1 MADIYAEV
9 TAVGI
14 QGLSST
20 VNGATGLAGASGATG
35 PSGGPTGAT
44 GTQGASGVGASG
56 VDGSTGSQGASGA
69 TGSQGVQGA
78 TGVGETGATG
88 SQGIQGASG
97 VGLTGATGS
106 QGTQGAS
113 GATGSQGVQ
122 GATGVG
128 ETGATGS
135 QGATGIAGASGA
147 DVSPTVTFTTST
159 TNQVVVETVDAS
171 LYRSVKY
178 EMQLTS
184 GSSYQASELRL
195 LIDDSNVFLTEY
207 GIIGDALGNF
217 ASYYSPL
224 NNNYSSPVINN
235 GGLSVWNNTGL
246 RFYTTNNAVQQA
258 LLSATPGTVLTFN
271 GSITATLSTA
281 FVETDAGIYDAV
293 TVENRSPSLLISNV
307 TWTGTGNIELRL
319 TPVYS
324 STTLKY
330 KRTTI
335 EV

>member
-1 MADIYAEV
+1 MALGDLFVEV
-9 TAVGI
+9 SAVGI
-14 QGLSST
+14 QGLSGETSA
-20 VNGATGLAGASGATG
+20 VGASGATG
-35 PSGGPTGAT
+35 P
-44 GTQGASGVGASG
+44 
-56 VDGSTGSQGASGA
+56 QGASGA
-69 TGSQGVQGA
+69 TGSAGVNGATGSQGQTGASGIQGIDGASGVQGA
-78 TGVGETGATG
+78 TGAQGASGVGATGLTGATG

-97 VGLTGATGS
+97 VGATGL
-106 QGTQGAS
+106 TGAS
-113 GATGSQGVQ
+113 GAGV
-122 GATGVG
+122 A
-128 ETGATGS
+128 
-135 QGATGIAGASGA
+135 
-147 DVSPTVTFTTST
+147 PTVVYTTSS
-159 TNQVVVETVDAS
+159 TNQVVVETIDSS

-195 LIDDSNVFLTEY
+195 LIDGVNVFLTEY

-224 NNNYSSPVINN
+224 SNNYSSPSINN

-246 RFYTTNNAVQQA
+246 RFYTTNNTVQQA
-258 LLSATPGTVLTFN
+258 LLSAPVGTVFTFN

-293 TVENRSPSLLISNV
+293 TVENRSPTLLISSV
-307 TWTGTGNIELRL
+307 AWTGSGNIELRF
-319 TPVYS
+319 TPINS

>member
-1 MADIYAEV
+1 MALGDLFVEV
-9 TAVGI
+9 SSVGI
-14 QGLSST
+14 QGLSGET
-20 VNGATGLAGASGATG
+20 TAAGATGATGPQGASGATG
-35 PSGGPTGAT
+35 PAGIN
-44 GTQGASGVGASG
+44 GASGSQGQVGASG
-56 VDGSTGSQGASGA
+56 VQGIDGAS
-69 TGSQGVQGA
+69 GVQGA
-78 TGVGETGATG
+78 TGPQGASG
-88 SQGIQGASG
+88 IDGASGIQGIQGASG
-97 VGLTGATGS
+97 VQGATGVQGASGVGATGLTGATGV
-106 QGTQGAS
+106 
-113 GATGSQGVQ
+113 QGVQ
-122 GATGVG
+122 GASGV
-128 ETGATGS
+128 GATGL
-135 QGATGIAGASGA
+135 TGASGA
-147 DVSPTVTFTTST
+147 GVAPTQTFTTST
-159 TNQVVVETVDAS
+159 TNQVVVETIDAS

-184 GSSYQASELRL
+184 GSSHQVSELRL
-195 LIDDSNVFLTEY
+195 LIDDANVFLSEY
-207 GIIGDALGNF
+207 GIMGDALGNF

-224 NNNYSSPVINN
+224 SNDYSTPVINN

-246 RFYTTNNAVQQA
+246 RFYTTNNAAQQA

-293 TVENRSPSLLISNV
+293 TTTSRSPALLISNV
-307 TWTGTGNIELRL
+307 TWTGTGNIELRF